1 MEEVD
6 VGSIML
12 RECLNSY
19 IRLLQIYSKEIGRPG
34 TDFYA
39 ITKQTR
45 AAAARINALLERCTV
60 EAESEE
66 VRKKYPI
73 NIFNK

>member
-12 RECLNSY
+12 RECINSY
-19 IRLLQIYSKEIGRPG
+19 IKLLQMYSKEIGRPG
-34 TDFYA
+34 IDFYA
-39 ITKQTR
+39 ITKKTR

-66 VRKKYPI
+66 VRKKYPLDL
-73 NIFNK
+73 